1 MKHPHRRQF
10 LNLAAGAASLSAV
23 SHVAKAQAQAQA
35 YPTRPIIMIGPY
47 AAGGSTDV
55 IGRVLAERMRA
66 SLGQPVIMENVVGG
80 GGSIGVGRA
89 ARSAADGY
97 TLSIGQWGSHV
108 VNGAIYSLPYD
119 LLTDFE
125 PIALLVHSPMMLV
138 VRTTMPAKNLEEFVA
153 WLKTNPGKA
162 SAGNSGVGG
171 ASHIAAVFFQNA
183 SSTRF
188 GHVPYRGGGP
198 AIQDLVAG
206 HIDLMAAT
214 AGDALTHVRAGSI
227 KAYAIMANKRLDGAP
242 SVPTV
247 DEAGLPGLY
256 VSLWHGLWAPRG
268 TPKDIVAK
276 VGAAVVEALADAN
289 VVSRLATIGQ
299 EIYPREQQNSV
310 ALAAFHKAEI
320 DKWWPIVKS
329 ANIKAE

>member
-1 MKHPHRRQF
+1 MF
-10 LNLAAGAASLSAV
+10 LRLATGAAALVAMSQIAGA
-23 SHVAKAQAQAQA
+23 QT
-35 YPTRPIIMIGPY
+35 YPTRPITIIGPY

-55 IGRVLAERMRA
+55 IGRVLAERMRV
-66 SLGQPVIMENVVGG
+66 SLGQPVIMENVVGA

-89 ARSAADGY
+89 ARSAPDGY

-119 LLTDFE
+119 LLKDFE
-125 PIALLVHSPMMLV
+125 PVSLLVHSPMMLTA
-138 VRTTMPAKNLEEFVA
+138 RTTMPAKNLEELVA
-153 WLKTNPGKA
+153 WLKANPGKA

-183 SSTRF
+183 SGTRF

-198 AIQDLVAG
+198 AVQDLVAG
-206 HIDLMAAT
+206 HIDLMTAT

-242 SVPTV
+242 TVPTV
-247 DEAGLPGLY
+247 DEAGLAGLY

-268 TPKDIVAK
+268 TPKDIIAK
-276 VGAAVVEALADAN
+276 INAAVVEALADPS
-289 VVSRLATIGQ
+289 VVPRLVAIGQ
-299 EIYPREQQNSV
+299 EIYPRDQQNPA

-320 DKWWPIVKS
+320 DKWWPVVKA
-329 ANIKAE
+329 ANIKPE

>member
-1 MKHPHRRQF
+1 MTVKFPRRMF
-10 LNLAAGAASLSAV
+10 LRLAAGAAALPAV
-23 SHVAKAQAQAQA
+23 SRMASAQA
-35 YPTRPIIMIGPY
+35 YPTRPITMIGPY

-55 IGRVLAERMRA
+55 IGRVLGERMRA
-66 SLGQPVIMENVVGG
+66 SLGQPVIMENVVGA

-89 ARSAADGY
+89 ARSAPDGY

-119 LLTDFE
+119 LLNDFE
-125 PIALLVHSPMMLV
+125 PVSLLVHSPMMLV
-138 VRTTMPAKNLEEFVA
+138 VRPTMPAKNFEEFVA
-153 WLKTNPGKA
+153 WLKANPAKA

-227 KAYAIMANKRLDGAP
+227 KAYAVMAKKRLDGAP
-242 SVPTV
+242 DVPTV

-256 VSLWHGLWAPRG
+256 LSLWHGLWAPRG
-268 TPKDIVAK
+268 TPKDIIAK
-276 VGAAVVEALADAN
+276 INAAVVEALADAN

-299 EIYPREQQNSV
+299 EIYPREQQNPA

-320 DKWWPIVKS
+320 DKWWPIVKA

>member
-1 MKHPHRRQF
+1 MKAKFPRRTF
-10 LNLAAGAASLSAV
+10 LRLAAGAAALPAASRTAS
-23 SHVAKAQAQAQA
+23 AQA
-35 YPTRPIIMIGPY
+35 YPVRPITIIGPY

-66 SLGQPVIMENVVGG
+66 SLGQPVIMENVVGA

-89 ARSAADGY
+89 ARSAPDGY

-108 VNGAIYSLPYD
+108 VNGAIYALPYD
-119 LLTDFE
+119 LLKDFE
-125 PIALLVHSPMMLV
+125 PISLLVHSPMMLV

-153 WLKTNPGKA
+153 WLKANPGKA
-162 SAGNSGVGG
+162 SSGNSGVGG

-183 SSTRF
+183 SGTRF

-198 AIQDLVAG
+198 ATQDLVAG

-227 KAYAIMANKRLDGAP
+227 KSYAVMAKKRLDGAP
-242 SVPTV
+242 DVPTV
-247 DEAGLPGLY
+247 DEAGLPGLH

-268 TPKDIVAK
+268 TPKDIIAK
-276 VGAAVVEALADAN
+276 INAAVVEALADAN
-289 VVSRLATIGQ
+289 VVPRLAAIGQ
-299 EIYPREQQNSV
+299 EIYPREQQNPA

-320 DKWWPIVKS
+320 DKWWPIVKA

>member
-1 MKHPHRRQF
+1 MHMKFPRRTF
-10 LNLAAGAASLSAV
+10 LRLAAAAAALPAV
-23 SHVAKAQAQAQA
+23 SQTANAQA
-35 YPTRPIIMIGPY
+35 YPTRPITIIGPY

-55 IGRVLAERMRA
+55 IGRALAERMRVP
-66 SLGQPVIMENVVGG
+66 LGQPVIMENVVGA

-89 ARSAADGY
+89 ARTAPDGY

-119 LLTDFE
+119 LLKDFE
-125 PIALLVHSPMMLV
+125 PVSLLVHSPMMLT

-153 WLKTNPGKA
+153 WLKANPGKA

-183 SSTRF
+183 SGTRF
-188 GHVPYRGGGP
+188 GHIPYRGGAP

-206 HIDLMAAT
+206 HIDLMTAT
-214 AGDALTHVRAGSI
+214 AGDALTHVRGGSI
-227 KAYAIMANKRLDGAP
+227 KAYAITANKRLDGATT
-242 SVPTV
+242 VPTV

-268 TPKDIVAK
+268 TPKDIIAK
-276 VGAAVVEALADAN
+276 INAAVVEALADAT
-289 VVSRLATIGQ
+289 VVSRLVAIGQ
-299 EIYPREQQNSV
+299 EIYPREQQNPA

-320 DKWWPIVKS
+320 DKWWPVVKA
-329 ANIKAE
+329 ANIRPE